1 MSYTIKK
8 IKRFCHFSK
17 LFSLIHFNIFP
28 ILFRF
33 QGGISRICRDIN
45 FGDNVD
51 VRLSREHKGS
61 HGVSV
66 YAINT
71 DFHVRLE
78 FQTWD
83 TDDASVRTFILHQ
96 CKRKHQEPSELECIL
111 LHK

>member
-17 LFSLIHFNIFP
+17 LFSLIHFNLFP

-78 FQTWD
+78 LPQIIFGNDKLQ
-83 TDDASVRTFILHQ
+83 S
-96 CKRKHQEPSELECIL
+96 KS
-111 LHK
+111 